1 METFDD
7 DEVEG
12 GLPDATDGRL
22 SEVLRSGLLASFV
35 LLLVK
40 LLARAL
46 LCK

>member
-1 METFDD
+1 
-7 DEVEG
+7 
-12 GLPDATDGRL
+12 
-22 SEVLRSGLLASFV
+22 LRSGLLASFV